1 MFILR
6 RLTEKYCSEV
16 KDLFRKYVDLEKVV
30 GKIPQKLAWY
40 AFGKRLVTEYL
51 VQNML
56 HSAFR
61 TAVSVDSK
69 LSDFFFAQVKVI
81 KVLC

>member
-16 KDLFRKYVDLEKVV
+16 KDLFHKYVDLEKVV

-40 AFGKRLVTEYL
+40 AFRKRLVTEYL

-56 HSAFR
+56 RSAFK